1 MKKII
6 FSLLFT
12 FFISMVFAQDM
23 KKLQKYVA
31 DKQLDKAKTEVD
43 ALVAKDPAN
52 NEANYF
58 KAKVYGMIADSAQF
72 QSLVQGDA
80 KDIAFDAVK
89 KALDDTANA
98 KVALIAAQDKYQALF
113 NLYSSYYGAGA
124 KAFNDAAASADKA
137 GYADAMNKF
146 IKANEVGR
154 YIVKKNYA
162 KVGDI
167 DTTLVLNI

>member
-52 NEANYF
+52 N
-58 KAKVYGMIADSAQF
+58 
-72 QSLVQGDA
+72 
-80 KDIAFDAVK
+80 
-89 KALDDTANA
+89 
-98 KVALIAAQDKYQALF
+98 
-113 NLYSSYYGAGA
+113 
-124 KAFNDAAASADKA
+124 
-137 GYADAMNKF
+137 
-146 IKANEVGR
+146 
-154 YIVKKNYA
+154 
-162 KVGDI
+162 
-167 DTTLVLNI
+167 